1 MMTRIKL
8 LCAGLAAAVLFTGC
22 KAVNDGV
29 SDIGSGV
36 SDLGSNLSSGMSD
49 VESGIG
55 SGVSDAASDA
65 NSGIH
70 RDESDLS
77 SDLSDS
83 NHSSTP
89 ASSKNES
96 ESAPASGA
104 LYDISGEDSSQTN
117 ASTVAYDLASLD
129 NTKQG
134 WGQGVQ
140 MDDKNR
146 SISSLQFQE
155 KYGKYEAYFIGED
168 KPTIYL
174 TFDNGYENGYTT
186 PILDTLKE
194 KNVQAVFFCTL
205 DYIKSQ
211 PELIQRMIDE
221 GHAIGNHSD
230 KHPCFPEISIERREQ
245 EIQNVHQYMQEH
257 FDYTMTLFRAPAG
270 EFSEQTLAQTQEL
283 GYKTLFWS
291 YAYKDWDPNNQMGA
305 DKALPKI
312 TNALHPGAIYL
323 LHAVSP
329 DNAQILGDF
338 IDNARN
344 AGYEFQLFE

>member
-1 MMTRIKL
+1 MRTRIKL
-8 LCAGLAAAVLFTGC
+8 LCAGLAAAMLFTGC

-49 VESGIG
+49 VESDLS
-55 SGVSDAASDA
+55 SGMSDASSDMS
-65 NSGIH
+65 SGTR

-77 SDLSDS
+77 SDVSREDP
-83 NHSSTP
+83 SSIP
-89 ASSKNES
+89 ESSHPVS

-104 LYDISGEDSSQTN
+104 LSEP
-117 ASTVAYDLASLD
+117 ASETAVSVPAYDLESLD

-140 MDDKNR
+140 LDEKNR
-146 SISSLQFQE
+146 PLGSLQFQE
-155 KYGKYEAYFIGED
+155 KYGKYDAYFIAED
-168 KPTIYL
+168 TPTIYL

-194 KNVQAVFFCTL
+194 KGVPAVFFCTL
-205 DYIKSQ
+205 SYIKGQ

-221 GHAIGNHSD
+221 GHAVGNHSD

-245 EIQNVHQYMQEH
+245 EILNVHQYMLDNH
-257 FDYTMTLFRAPAG
+257 NYTMTLFRAPAG
-270 EFSEQTLAQTQEL
+270 EFSEQTLAQTQQL
-283 GYKTLFWS
+283 GYKTVFWS
-291 YAYKDWDPNNQMGA
+291 YAYKDWDPNNQMGP

-312 TNALHPGAIYL
+312 TKALHPGAIYL

-329 DNAQILGDF
+329 DNAAILGDF
-338 IDNARN
+338 IDNARA
-344 AGYEFQLFE
+344 AGYTFALFQ